1 MPTTKGNT
9 PSTEVLAAQLAASDS
24 AIIYVEIEGLDAY
37 AAEDMLLADPPLHV
51 EWDDVR
57 GLWAVRAPSESE
69 VEDAILAS
77 QPAPVVVAAPSTGS
91 ASTSGSK
98 A

>member
-1 MPTTKGNT
+1 MPTTKGHT

-57 GLWAVRAPSESE
+57 GLWAVRAATPEE
-69 VEDAILAS
+69 VDEAVVAN
-77 QPAPVVVAAPSTGS
+77 QPVPVAVTTPVVATS
-91 ASTSGSK
+91 AK
-98 A
+98 ASDKD